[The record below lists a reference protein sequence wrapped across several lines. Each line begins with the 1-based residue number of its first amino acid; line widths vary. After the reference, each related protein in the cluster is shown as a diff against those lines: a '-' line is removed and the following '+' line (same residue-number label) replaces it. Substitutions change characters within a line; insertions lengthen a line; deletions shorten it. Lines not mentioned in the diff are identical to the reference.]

1 MKKIYPDLKIDRI
14 KNPNRMWAFPLF
26 GGLVKIIILIPVFIE
41 LAFLTLFDFFIL
53 IINSF
58 YVLFTGQY
66 WRYSYDLNLGIM
78 RLITKT
84 AFFFAGLTDK
94 YPGFNLRIEDKYKL
108 DLDYPK
114 NPNRLFAIPIFGF
127 LARII
132 LLIPYFIY
140 SGLINGGARI
150 GVLVSFASVF
160 VKGRY
165 PESTFELSR
174 DSMRLGLSEMV
185 YMAGLSDKYPSFKV
199 STNHIKIKIAL
210 IILGLIFNTS
220 WSKNDIDQNYDM
232 NDYDFRPSEIQNRF
246 EREKPP
252 LI

>member
-1 MKKIYPDLKIDRI
+1 
-14 KNPNRMWAFPLF
+14 MWAFPVL
-26 GGLVKIIILIPVFIE
+26 GGVVKIIILIPVFIE
-41 LAFLTLFDFFIL
+41 LAALMLFDFFIL
-53 IINSF
+53 IVNAF
-58 YVLFTGQY
+58 YVLVNGKY
-66 WRYSYDLNLGIM
+66 WKYSYELNLGIM

-84 AFFFAGLTDK
+84 TFFFAGLTDK
-94 YPGFNLRIEDKYKL
+94 YPGFNLKIEDKYKL
-108 DLDYPK
+108 EIDYPK
-114 NPNRLFAIPIFGF
+114 NPNRLFAFPIFGI

-140 SGLINGGARI
+140 SGIINGGARI

-174 DSMRLGLSEMV
+174 DSMRLGLSEMA
-185 YMAGLSDKYPSFKV
+185 YLAGLSDKYPSFKI
-199 STNHIKIKIAL
+199 STDHKKIKIAL

-220 WSKNDIDQNYDM
+220 WSNDRDQDFDM
-232 NDYDFRPSEIQNRF
+232 NDYDFRPVEIRDRF
-246 EREKPP
+246 ERDNPP